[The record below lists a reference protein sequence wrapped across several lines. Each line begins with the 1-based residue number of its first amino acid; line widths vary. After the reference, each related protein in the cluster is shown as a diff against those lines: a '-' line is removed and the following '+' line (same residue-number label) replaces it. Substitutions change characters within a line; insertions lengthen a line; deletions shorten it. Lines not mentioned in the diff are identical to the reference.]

1 MESIGLCYVE
11 SELDVFD
18 EHAKQFKV
26 SEADPSRELQ
36 VVPGNL
42 LAVHSDLTKKGEE
55 KRVDTMLALVE
66 QHAAP
71 SEAARL

>member
-1 MESIGLCYVE
+1 M
-11 SELDVFD
+11 
-18 EHAKQFKV
+18 
-26 SEADPSRELQ
+26 
-36 VVPGNL
+36 VPGNL